1 MKENTTFQAEL
12 EKDRAYMEM
21 YGLVWLKGKLY
32 VPGVREK
39 RVEVI
44 ED

>member
-1 MKENTTFQAEL
+1 MKKNITFQSEL
-12 EKDRAYMEM
+12 EKDRVYMEM
-21 YGLVWLKGKLY
+21 YGLVWLKEKLY
-32 VPGVREK
+32 VPGMREK